1 LWRKEY
7 VGIFLACRDNTRDY
21 EFASGHLEFQLDK
34 IRSYFLTQS
43 NRERGSFQSPFV
55 GIYYFWGEFAR
66 VTVPFIMG
74 RRSVNL
80 LGCLSLPSDLIQ
92 ILGNDSESTNE
103 YHDFVLI
110 VLITDMR

>member
-1 LWRKEY
+1 LESRGVEASEKVSFAISLWRKEY

-43 NRERGSFQSPFV
+43 NREGKFPIPFV

-74 RRSVNL
+74 GGALTSWAVSA
-80 LGCLSLPSDLIQ
+80 CLPI
-92 ILGNDSESTNE
+92 
-103 YHDFVLI
+103 
-110 VLITDMR
+110 